1 MGVRSLILSACGGA
15 LAVLAASA
23 IPVSSQVPAV
33 APQVVSGSP
42 LQIGGQAAAAASAAG
57 DMIVHTAPLASGRTQ
72 VMVVDVGRR
81 ALAVYHVEP
90 DQGVIG
96 LKSVRNITADLQL
109 DEFNTAAPLPAEVRG
124 VTSP

>member
-23 IPVSSQVPAV
+23 IPVSSQGPIG
-33 APQVVSGSP
+33 APPPVDATPVR
-42 LQIGGQAAAAASAAG
+42 IGGQAAAASAAG

-72 VMVVDVGRR
+72 VVVVDVGRR

-124 VTSP
+124 VTAP